1 MNLNRWVEFRNQV
14 LQQPNG
20 QAILVSGRPDNHD
33 VTWISKQIEQLIQV
47 WLTLAATSCAQNAL
61 ARAVLWLWC

>member
-1 MNLNRWVEFRNQV
+1 M

-33 VTWISKQIEQLIQV
+33 VAWISKQIEQLIHV
-47 WLTLAATSCAQNAL
+47 GLTLAATSCAQKAL
-61 ARAVLWLWC
+61 AHASVWSCPNVVTNCF